1 MTRRTPEE
9 RALIKLYAD
18 VTEKMVQASIEKAA
32 KLVGF
37 GMIYHTHRSDRSPAG
52 FPDLVM
58 LHRSGRMVVVECKR
72 QDNDPTDDQ
81 VAWLD
86 GFDDLSLGI
95 KLDETYKL
103 SQDRPPWVAVYVAK
117 PSNLADVL
125 AELGKYAA
133 L

>member
-9 RALIKLYAD
+9 RALIKQYAD
-18 VTEKMVQASIEKAA
+18 VTEAMVQDNIEKAA

-81 VAWLD
+81 VAWLQ
-86 GFDDLSLGI
+86 GFENLASGVWTSDWDDA
-95 KLDETYKL
+95 
-103 SQDRPPWVAVYVAK
+103 PPWVRTWIAK

-125 AELGKYAA
+125 ADIGKYGA